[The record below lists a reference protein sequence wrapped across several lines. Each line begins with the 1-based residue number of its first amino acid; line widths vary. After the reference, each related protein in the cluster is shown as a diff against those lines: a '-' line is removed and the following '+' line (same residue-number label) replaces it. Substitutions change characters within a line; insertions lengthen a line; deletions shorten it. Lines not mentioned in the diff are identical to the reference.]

1 MAPNTR
7 VPVYRDP
14 QFRKLW
20 LVGMLVSLIRWLEI
34 LAYAVFTYDHTQSAL
49 WVASLMTLRML
60 PLALFGLALGALAA
74 GVSRRRVL
82 LLLTHAAP
90 EASRRPCRWM
100 P

>member
-1 MAPNTR
+1 
-7 VPVYRDP
+7 
-14 QFRKLW
+14 
-20 LVGMLVSLIRWLEI
+20 
-34 LAYAVFTYDHTQSAL
+34 
-49 WVASLMTLRML
+49 MTLRML

>member
-34 LAYAVFTYDHTQSAL
+34 LAYAVFTYDQTQSAL
-49 WVASLMTLRML
+49 
-60 PLALFGLALGALAA
+60 
-74 GVSRRRVL
+74 
-82 LLLTHAAP
+82 
-90 EASRRPCRWM
+90 
-100 P
+100 